1 MWTRLYQI
9 PARIYAIVV
18 IALLALV
25 ALSEVM
31 LWLVVDNAYD
41 MRRQHLADATDTA
54 ISASIAPL
62 QAKVAAGEMTLDE
75 AKEEARARLME
86 MRFDSSGYFYVFDH
100 DFVIQVHPT
109 MPQWIG
115 TDQSDYADFYGTKVF
130 QEMRRLVE
138 ADGAGLL
145 RYYFKKPDAETAEE
159 KVGYVISYPEW
170 GWIIGTGSYVSDI
183 QASLSHLRKLGFAFL
198 AGTMVVLLIIST
210 LLGRSVTRP
219 MAAINQRMKG
229 LTDGDIETPVAGTEG
244 KSELAEMARA
254 LDVLRL
260 ALVEREEL
268 NRRQVEQEAE
278 IARSREA
285 AQTRELEMQ
294 RREAEA
300 TAARHAEEEQLRAQ
314 RDAER
319 REVEAERERHL
330 AEQEEVVSL
339 LARSLEAMSDG
350 DLSVQIT
357 RVFPPAYEKLRLDF
371 NAAIGKFSE
380 LAGAIV
386 SGAGAIE
393 AETGSLSQAAHELGR
408 RTETQAA
415 SLEETAAAMNELAA
429 SVDNSAEGVRDA
441 ARAVERTRET
451 TGAGRSVVDQ
461 TISAMNDIAKSSDKI
476 SRITAVIDDIAFQT
490 NLLALNAGVEAA
502 RAGESGRG
510 FAVVASEVRA
520 LAQRSSEA
528 AREIADLI
536 GTSEKQVQSGVS
548 LAVKSGESLGQI
560 ETLVSEL
567 DVLLKTIASTAE
579 EQSMG
584 ISEVTTAVN
593 QLDQVTQQNAAMFE
607 ESSAAVQALRSQ
619 AMSLNAVSAVFKLAA
634 AEVAEEDDFSE
645 DIARA
650 G

>member
-1 MWTRLYQI
+1 
-9 PARIYAIVV
+9 
-18 IALLALV
+18 
-25 ALSEVM
+25 
-31 LWLVVDNAYD
+31 
-41 MRRQHLADATDTA
+41 
-54 ISASIAPL
+54 
-62 QAKVAAGEMTLDE
+62 
-75 AKEEARARLME
+75 
-86 MRFDSSGYFYVFDH
+86 
-100 DFVIQVHPT
+100 
-109 MPQWIG
+109 
-115 TDQSDYADFYGTKVF
+115 
-130 QEMRRLVE
+130 
-138 ADGAGLL
+138 
-145 RYYFKKPDAETAEE
+145 
-159 KVGYVISYPEW
+159 
-170 GWIIGTGSYVSDI
+170 
-183 QASLSHLRKLGFAFL
+183 
-198 AGTMVVLLIIST
+198 
-210 LLGRSVTRP
+210 
-219 MAAINQRMKG
+219 
-229 LTDGDIETPVAGTEG
+229 
-244 KSELAEMARA
+244 
-254 LDVLRL
+254 
-260 ALVEREEL
+260 
-268 NRRQVEQEAE
+268 
-278 IARSREA
+278 
-285 AQTRELEMQ
+285 
-294 RREAEA
+294 
-300 TAARHAEEEQLRAQ
+300 
-314 RDAER
+314 
-319 REVEAERERHL
+319 
-330 AEQEEVVSL
+330 
-339 LARSLEAMSDG
+339 
-350 DLSVQIT
+350 
-357 RVFPPAYEKLRLDF
+357 
-371 NAAIGKFSE
+371 
-380 LAGAIV
+380 
-386 SGAGAIE
+386 
-393 AETGSLSQAAHELGR
+393 
-408 RTETQAA
+408 
-415 SLEETAAAMNELAA
+415 MNELAA